1 MTSIEQRRRQDVAG
15 ATGTI
20 GKQGRAA
27 RLALVAIAGLVL
39 LALTTNGAQAANAG
53 LKPSRH
59 LSMLAQSSN
68 VKVQC
73 ATDIFKFKPSQILDN
88 TMNNPGKDS
97 QSININLD
105 FDAVDLACN
114 GLFVRKA
121 SVLPQLIRHGRIIDE
136 NPIRMPLLQGRG
148 FNYATTAG
156 LLDFNSLHQPAR
168 DWQPGDKARFELKL
182 EEISIQAKRVVDSVT
197 KIEPIKVVQRQ

>member
-20 GKQGRAA
+20 GKQGRAG
-27 RLALVAIAGLVL
+27 RLALAVIAGLVL
-39 LALTTNGAQAANAG
+39 LALTASGAQAANAG
-53 LKPSRH
+53 LKPSR

-73 ATDIFKFKPSQILDN
+73 AKDIFKQPQVLDN
-88 TMNNPGKDS
+88 TMNNPGKKT
-97 QSININLD
+97 QSININLG
-105 FDAVDLACN
+105 FGAVDPACN
-114 GLFVRKA
+114 GYFVRKA
-121 SVLPQLIRHGRIIDE
+121 FVLPQLIRHGQIINE
-136 NPIRMPLLQGRG
+136 NPIPMPLLQGRG

-197 KIEPIKVVQRQ
+197 KIEPIKVVQHQ